1 MIFPYDDKLIEK
13 LRNIYYGGL
22 PASIILLSDSLT
34 NGYCY
39 DRALLLAKAFIE
51 EEDDIKLLYA
61 SIDSIRL
68 NPMYIDK
75 KSKDPLY
82 ADHCILERTTKGGH
96 HLIYDTTNG
105 FIYDKSIYWMIENPK
120 VRHINDK
127 ESIKRFIEDDEEH
140 LIEDLDR
147 DKYVTPLIIP
157 MIEETYERPTEQYSA
172 RGIELLQREV
182 ELYKSLINY
191 DELVKEIEE
200 DMRRLGLTNH
210 K

>member
-1 MIFPYDDKLIEK
+1 
-13 LRNIYYGGL
+13 
-22 PASIILLSDSLT
+22 
-34 NGYCY
+34 
-39 DRALLLAKAFIE
+39 
-51 EEDDIKLLYA
+51 
-61 SIDSIRL
+61 
-68 NPMYIDK
+68 
-75 KSKDPLY
+75 
-82 ADHCILERTTKGGH
+82 
-96 HLIYDTTNG
+96 
-105 FIYDKSIYWMIENPK
+105 MIENPK

-200 DMRRLGLTNH
+200 DMRRLGLANY